1 MFKDFSV
8 KKLDYFLISMV
19 ISISLVGVFAIG
31 SAQQSLQG
39 RQIEGMAA
47 GILLMVLASLPDYGQ
62 LLKGC
67 WFYYGI
73 CIFLLFMVIYFGS
86 SGGGA
91 QRWFT
96 IGGLTFQPSESAKI
110 LLILFYAAYIMKHK
124 DRMQSLLQI
133 LICTGLIALPLAL
146 IMKQPDL
153 STTIVVFLIF
163 CTLLFIGG
171 IRYRFVAGVIAVAV
185 PAFLVFLFMVLQEG
199 SSLIQGFQR
208 LRILAWLHPED
219 YPDTAF
225 QTLNSIMA
233 IGSGQVFGKGYNSNE
248 IYSLLNSGFI
258 SQSQT
263 DLIFT
268 VIAEEFG
275 FVGSCVVI
283 FLILAIT
290 VRCLLIAKNA
300 RDMGGSL
307 IAGGV
312 GAWIGFQGFI
322 NMGVA
327 TGLLPNTGL
336 PLPFVS
342 YGLTSLLVLYLGIG
356 LVLNVRM
363 RSQPAMTVSTV
374 TRIRSKIS

>member
-8 KKLDYFLISMV
+8 KKLDYFLIILV
-19 ISISLVGVFAIG
+19 FAISLIGIFAIG
-31 SAQQSLQG
+31 SAQSSLQG
-39 RQIEGMAA
+39 RQIEGLAA
-47 GILLMVLASLPDYGQ
+47 GLFVMLAASVPDYGR

-73 CIFLLFMVIYFGS
+73 CIFLLVMVIYFGS

-124 DRMQSLLQI
+124 DRMHSLLQI
-133 LICTGLIALPLAL
+133 LICTGLIAVPLAL

-171 IRYRFVAGVIAVAV
+171 IRYRFAAGVIAVAV
-185 PAFLVFLFMVLQEG
+185 PSFLVFLFMVLQEG
-199 SSLIQGFQR
+199 SSLIKEFQR

-275 FVGSCVVI
+275 FVGSCTVVV
-283 FLILAIT
+283 LILAIT
-290 VRCLLIAKNA
+290 VRCLVIAKNA
-300 RDMGGSL
+300 RDLGGSL

-322 NMGVA
+322 NIGVA
-327 TGLLPNTGL
+327 CGLLPNTGL

-363 RSQPAMTVSTV
+363 RSQPLMTVNTV